1 MASSVFNVVDENA
14 SNSNGRKMYQS
25 KNDRRFWDN
34 VYEVGS
40 EEASE
45 LYVRKMIGTDGYL
58 QGTTVPKDGM
68 DREESRAFKYFR
80 QNWIVYRLT
89 DVMLMKAEAQVQLAT
104 SDEDELLTKAFALVQ
119 TVNKRSMLSNA
130 TDTLKMADFKTIDD
144 MELLVLAERGRELC
158 FEGKRWFDLVRYGYR
173 HMEGVDIT
181 TKLADRASWPALSKN
196 MMKIVTRKNESGG
209 DAVSFKMKSEPY
221 LYFPIQRSEINVNS
235 LLKQNPVYFDDET
248 TSKN

>member
-1 MASSVFNVVDENA
+1 
-14 SNSNGRKMYQS
+14 
-25 KNDRRFWDN
+25 
-34 VYEVGS
+34 
-40 EEASE
+40 
-45 LYVRKMIGTDGYL
+45 
-58 QGTTVPKDGM
+58 
-68 DREESRAFKYFR
+68 
-80 QNWIVYRLT
+80 
-89 DVMLMKAEAQVQLAT
+89 
-104 SDEDELLTKAFALVQ
+104 
-119 TVNKRSMLSNA
+119 
-130 TDTLKMADFKTIDD
+130 

-181 TKLADRASWPALSKN
+181 TKLADRASWPALSRN
-196 MMKIVTRKNESGG
+196 MMKIVTRKYESGG